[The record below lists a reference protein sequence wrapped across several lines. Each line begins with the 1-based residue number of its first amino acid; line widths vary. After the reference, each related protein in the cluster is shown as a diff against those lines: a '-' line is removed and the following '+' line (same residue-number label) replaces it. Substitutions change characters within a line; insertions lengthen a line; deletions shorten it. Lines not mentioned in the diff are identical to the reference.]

1 MVDKC
6 ANPKCN
12 KPLHYL
18 RDGRVFVFEVAS
30 ANIGPDGKRM
40 RHMEH
45 YWLCGDCEPTMIV
58 EYGRENGVSI
68 RRRATTGKSGF
79 LHPGALAS

>member
-1 MVDKC
+1 MVNNC

-30 ANIGPDGKRM
+30 ARVGPDGNRLP
-40 RHMEH
+40 HIEH
-45 YWLCGDCEPTMIV
+45 YWLCGDCAPSMVVESTGDAGIV
-58 EYGRENGVSI
+58 VRTKAAPS
-68 RRRATTGKSGF
+68 RSRA
-79 LHPGALAS
+79 GAMLAS